1 MAPER
6 KLLLPHRAHRRYM
19 DELATLLEAAIGSL
33 VAMTDL
39 TTTLALRTLNARFT
53 WHVDVFAAFP
63 HSITEG
69 RVPSECHEALE
80 DAIGYLAYEHF
91 RFAARGPSDLAD
103 AWNNMLWSHFGYTFE
118 LDDGTDELDVCDAD

>member
-1 MAPER
+1 
-6 KLLLPHRAHRRYM
+6 M
-19 DELATLLEAAIGSL
+19 DDLATLLDAAIGSL

-39 TTTLALRTLNARFT
+39 TTTLALRTLNALFT

-69 RVPSECHEALE
+69 RILSECDEALE
-80 DAIGYLAYEHF
+80 DAIDYLAYEYF
-91 RFAARGPSDLAD
+91 RFADGDPIDLAD

-118 LDDGTDELDVCDAD
+118 LDDGTDELDVRDAD